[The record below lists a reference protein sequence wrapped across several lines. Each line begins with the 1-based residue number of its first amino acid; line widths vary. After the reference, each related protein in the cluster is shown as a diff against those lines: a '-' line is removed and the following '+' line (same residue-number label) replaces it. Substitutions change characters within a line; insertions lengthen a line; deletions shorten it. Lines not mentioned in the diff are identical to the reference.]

1 MASSSGY
8 PRRGAVVVMAAGCGI
23 TVGNVYIC
31 QPLLPAMAVTFRAT
45 PGAAA
50 LVATAA
56 QIGYAIGILLVIPMA
71 DRADPRK
78 LIRIL
83 LGLTCLMLV
92 CAGLS
97 PSINGLALLT
107 LLVST
112 VTVIP
117 QILIPIAVSSA
128 ADGQSGRV
136 IGAMQTGLV
145 LGILLSRAVSGA
157 IAQLS
162 GTWRASYFFSAAL
175 SAVLFLTLPMYLPER
190 RPADAAGDVSYR
202 SLLASLPG
210 LLIKWRDLQLSAVL
224 GATVFGAFSAFWAT
238 LAFHLALPPFNLG
251 SAQAGLFGLYG
262 AAGAILAPVCGRLA
276 DKYGSTTVNTI
287 SIAMAAIAFAVFF
300 VAGDASV
307 LAIVIGVN
315 LLDFGV
321 QSGQIANQARIFKLD
336 GTARARLNT
345 VYMVFTFG
353 GGALGSTLG
362 SWAWTFA
369 GWRGVCWAGLSL
381 LAVGALFMLTRGLSR
396 VRVIEAHQ

>member
-1 MASSSGY
+1 
-8 PRRGAVVVMAAGCGI
+8 
-23 TVGNVYIC
+23 
-31 QPLLPAMAVTFRAT
+31 MAVTFHAT
-45 PGAAA
+45 PGAAG
-50 LVATAA
+50 LVTTTA

-190 RPADAAGDVSYR
+190 RPA
-202 SLLASLPG
+202 
-210 LLIKWRDLQLSAVL
+210 LLIKWRDLQLSVVL